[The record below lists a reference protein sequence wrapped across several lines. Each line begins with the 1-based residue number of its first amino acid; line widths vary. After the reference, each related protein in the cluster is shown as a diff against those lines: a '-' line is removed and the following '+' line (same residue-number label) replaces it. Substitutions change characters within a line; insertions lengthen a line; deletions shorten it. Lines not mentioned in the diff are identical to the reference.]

1 MKKIFKV
8 FAIIVSCIFV
18 ITSVT
23 AAAGCGFLNGFIPP
37 SSNQEDLP
45 PNKDDELNGDN
56 DNNNEN
62 DSDGDDNNDDD
73 NVGGGDGEGDNDGN
87 QDKPPFTPH
96 ESAAGIANRLTK
108 ENEKIVNFSQGA
120 SPDFIW
126 ADGYSNGNMF
136 NCTWRKSSA
145 TVKDGVMSMSV
156 SKEGNGYAGAEYR
169 SKNKYSY
176 GFYSVCMKPA
186 KCSGV
191 VSSFFTYTNE
201 PVWDEI
207 DIEFLGKDTSIVQFN
222 FYTNGKG
229 DSEFIFNLGF
239 DASLDFHEYAFD
251 WSANGIV
258 WYVDGVA
265 VYRATATSQKAL
277 PSHSMQ
283 IMMNVWNGIGVDD
296 WLGSLN
302 NAALPAKAQ
311 YKWFAYAPSSN

>member
-1 MKKIFKV
+1 MKKLFKLFV
-8 FAIIVSCIFV
+8 TFVSCLFIITAV
-18 ITSVT
+18 ISV
-23 AAAGCGFLNGFIPP
+23 AGCGLFNEAVTPP
-37 SSNQEDLP
+37 SNEEELP
-45 PNKDDELNGDN
+45 SDKDDELNGGDNNDGGNDN
-56 DNNNEN
+56 DNGGEN
-62 DSDGDDNNDDD
+62 TDKDED
-73 NVGGGDGEGDNDGN
+73 DGN
-87 QDKPPFTPH
+87 GNGNPNKPSFTPH
-96 ESAAGIANRLTK
+96 ESAAGIPDRLTK
-108 ENEKIVNFSQGA
+108 ETEKIVRFSQGG
-120 SPDFIW
+120 SSEFVW

-145 TVKDGVMSMSV
+145 SVKDGVMSMSV
-156 SKEGNGYAGAEYR
+156 SKEGSGYAGAEYR
-169 SKNKYSY
+169 SKSKYSY

-207 DIEFLGKDTSIVQFN
+207 DIEFLGKDTSVVQFN

-229 DSEFIFNLGF
+229 NSEFVFNLGF

-251 WSANGIV
+251 WTPNGIV

-265 VYRATATSQKAL
+265 VYRATATAQKAL

>member
-1 MKKIFKV
+1 MRKLFKLFV
-8 FAIIVSCIFV
+8 TLLSCIFL
-18 ITSVT
+18 ITAVT
-23 AAAGCGFLNGFIPP
+23 SAAGCGLFNEAVTPP
-37 SSNQEDLP
+37 SNEEELP
-45 PNKDDELNGDN
+45 SDKDDELNGGDNNDGGNDN
-56 DNNNEN
+56 DNGGEN
-62 DSDGDDNNDDD
+62 TDKDED
-73 NVGGGDGEGDNDGN
+73 DGN
-87 QDKPPFTPH
+87 GNGNPNKPSFTPH
-96 ESAAGIANRLTK
+96 ESAAGIPDRLTK
-108 ENEKIVNFSQGA
+108 ETEKIVRFSQGG
-120 SPDFIW
+120 SSEFVW

-145 TVKDGVMSMSV
+145 SVKDGVMSMSV
-156 SKEGNGYAGAEYR
+156 SKEGSGYAGAEYR
-169 SKNKYSY
+169 SKGKYSY

-191 VSSFFTYTNE
+191 VSSFFTYTND

-207 DIEFLGKDTSIVQFN
+207 DIEFLGKDTSVVQFN

-229 DSEFIFNLGF
+229 NSEFVFNLGF

-251 WSANGIV
+251 WTPNGIV

-296 WLGSLN
+296 WLGALDAN
-302 NAALPAKAQ
+302 ALPATAQ
-311 YKWFAYAPSSN
+311 YKWFAYSPSSK

>member
-1 MKKIFKV
+1 MKKLFKLFV
-8 FAIIVSCIFV
+8 TFVSYLFIITAV
-18 ITSVT
+18 ISV
-23 AAAGCGFLNGFIPP
+23 AGCGLFNEAVTPP
-37 SSNQEDLP
+37 SNEEELP
-45 PNKDDELNGDN
+45 SDKDDELNGGDNNDGGNDN
-56 DNNNEN
+56 DNGGEN
-62 DSDGDDNNDDD
+62 TDKDED
-73 NVGGGDGEGDNDGN
+73 DGN
-87 QDKPPFTPH
+87 GNGNPNKPSFTPH
-96 ESAAGIANRLTK
+96 ESAAGIPDRLTK
-108 ENEKIVNFSQGA
+108 ETEKIVRFSQGG
-120 SPDFIW
+120 SSEFVW

-145 TVKDGVMSMSV
+145 SVKDGVMSMSV
-156 SKEGNGYAGAEYR
+156 SKEGSGYAGAEYR
-169 SKNKYSY
+169 SKSKYSY

-207 DIEFLGKDTSIVQFN
+207 DIEFLGKDTSVVQFN

-229 DSEFIFNLGF
+229 NSEFVFNLGF

-251 WSANGIV
+251 WTPNGIV

-265 VYRATATSQKAL
+265 VYRATATAQKAL

-296 WLGSLN
+296 WLGALDAN
-302 NAALPAKAQ
+302 ALPATAQ
-311 YKWFAYAPSSN
+311 YKWFAYSPSSK